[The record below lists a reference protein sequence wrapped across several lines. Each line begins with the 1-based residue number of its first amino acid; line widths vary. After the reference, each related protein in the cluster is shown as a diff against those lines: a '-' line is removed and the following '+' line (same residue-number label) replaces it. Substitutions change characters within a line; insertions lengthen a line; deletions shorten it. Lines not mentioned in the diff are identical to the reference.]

1 MKRMLTGIAV
11 IACASGCAEPYV
23 ERNGDTAEDT
33 KPTAAMHL
41 PDSQGVKITNYR
53 LKGDVQQGYFL
64 QSPTARRSPAEIIMD
79 AERENTYR
87 AVVAAKRA
95 GDLGKAQE
103 ALEAF
108 LVQFPQDMFTLRD
121 LAPIYVSRGL
131 HEEALRTLQTLVN
144 PPAGI
149 VSTMQIDPSILVAY
163 GEELLWAGRTAE
175 ALAAF
180 RSAVEHGKL
189 QAGPDL
195 PRVNLRS
202 DDLPS
207 VRCVALIG
215 AGLRLFY
222 GSDADSESSAIDH
235 LQRAVSISPSNEFAR
250 YYLGYVLAHPT
261 IRRYKE
267 ALPFLKSVVRAKDP
281 SIRASVAEK
290 LPHVEYVAR
299 QLG

>member
-1 MKRMLTGIAV
+1 MKIEGATGAK
-11 IACASGCAEPYV
+11 
-23 ERNGDTAEDT
+23 DT
-33 KPTAAMHL
+33 KLATAKHL
-41 PDSQGVKITNYR
+41 PAPNGVIRTNYR

-64 QSPTARRSPAEIIMD
+64 QSPLARRSPAEIIMD
-79 AERENTYR
+79 AEREKTYQ

-108 LVQFPQDMFTLRD
+108 LAQFPQDMFTLRD

-131 HEEALRTLQTLVN
+131 HQKALRTLETLVN
-144 PPAGI
+144 PPSGI
-149 VSTMQIDPSILVAY
+149 TSTMQSDPAILVAY
-163 GEELLWAGRTAE
+163 GEELLWAGREAE

-180 RSAVEHGKL
+180 RKAVAHGKL
-189 QAGPDL
+189 QAGPGL
-195 PRVNLRS
+195 PQVSLRS

-222 GSDADSESSAIDH
+222 GSGAESKASALDH
-235 LQRAVSISPSNEFAR
+235 LQRAVSVSPINEFAR
-250 YYLGYVLAHPT
+250 FYLGFALANRNV
-261 IRRYKE
+261 RRFKE
-267 ALPFLKSVVRAKDP
+267 AVPLLKSVAQAHDP
-281 SIRASVAEK
+281 SIRATVAER
-290 LPHVEYVAR
+290 LPHVEYAAR